1 MTKRTTPPIK
11 PILHIGQNLRQKCMW
26 IPSPHQ
32 IPQILSE
39 PMTDCNQNFE
49 YNFSNFG
56 VEAEMKISPEK
67 S

>member
-1 MTKRTTPPIK
+1 
-11 PILHIGQNLRQKCMW
+11 MW

-56 VEAEMKISPEK
+56 VEAEMKISTQK
-67 S
+67 SYFCSFEMPGTSYNDL